1 MTLRIGAIADDYT
14 GATDLAVTLVK
25 QGMRVLQLFGVP
37 DASADLGAADAVV
50 IALKSRTINAADAV
64 DQSLAALSWLQQR
77 GAEQI
82 FFKYCS
88 TFDSTADGNIGP
100 VADALTDALGAKLAI
115 VCPAF
120 PVNGRVVEQG
130 KLYVNGQLLSE
141 SPMKD
146 HPLTPMRD
154 SDLVSLMS
162 AQSDHAVGLIP
173 LEVVRQGAEA
183 VCKVSTAL
191 VESGHRYAV
200 VDAVEDE
207 DLVTIGT
214 AAKGHALVTGGSG
227 VALGLPP
234 NFGIEGGVPQ
244 GMPRVSGRAVV
255 LSGSCSVATRAQI
268 SEVAH
273 RWPHR
278 KLDVDRL
285 FDAPDEAGEAVR
297 WALSQDSDAPCLI
310 YASSDPEE
318 VAAAQQRHGV
328 EAAGEI
334 VEQTFARIAFQ
345 LASHGF
351 ARFVVAG
358 GETSGAVVAG
368 LGLRALR
375 VRDEIAPGVPWTE
388 TLGPLPIALALKSG
402 NFGGA
407 DFFSRAFE
415 VLR

>member
-37 DASADLGAADAVV
+37 DASVELGAADAVV
-50 IALKSRTINAADAV
+50 VALKSRTIPAADAV
-64 DQSLAALSWLQQR
+64 DQSLAALRWLQSK
-77 GAEQI
+77 GAEQL

-100 VADALTDALGAKLAI
+100 VADALTAALDARLSF
-115 VCPAF
+115 VCPAL
-120 PVNGRVVEQG
+120 PVNGRVVRQG
-130 KLYVNGQLLSE
+130 ALYVNGQPLSE

-154 SDLVSLMS
+154 SDLVRLMS
-162 AQSDHAVGLIP
+162 AQSKNPVGLIP
-173 LEVVRQGAEA
+173 LEVVRQGTAAVRRAGMELAEA
-183 VCKVSTAL
+183 
-191 VESGHRYAV
+191 GHRYAV
-200 VDAVEDE
+200 VDATEE
-207 DLVTIGT
+207 GDLLVIGA
-214 AAKGHALVTGGSG
+214 AAKDHRLVTGGSG
-227 VALGLPP
+227 IALGLPI
-234 NFGIEGGVPQ
+234 NFDIESGIPQ
-244 GMPRVSGRAVV
+244 GMPRVKGRAVV
-255 LSGSCSVATRAQI
+255 LSGSCSVATRDQI
-268 SEVAH
+268 AEVAGQ
-273 RWPHR
+273 WPHR

-285 FDAPDEAGEAVR
+285 FDAPDEVAETVR
-297 WALSQDSDAPCLI
+297 WALSQNSEAPCLI
-310 YASSDPEE
+310 YTSSDPDE
-318 VAAAQQRHGV
+318 VAAAQNRHGV
-328 EAAGEI
+328 HEAGEI
-334 VEQTFARIAFQ
+334 VEQSFARIAFQ

-358 GETSGAVVAG
+358 GETSGAVVSG

-402 NFGGA
+402 NFGGQ
-407 DFFSRAFE
+407 DFFNRAFE